1 MIYIVL
7 PFLVICK
14 EGIGD
19 PYFFGKVSGKREH
32 FVLLRAERQP
42 LVLPVLVQVHR
53 YCVILKKKK
62 HTFNNNIFSS
72 AIISNMSY
80 HKFPTNDI
88 LKTKLWKNCYF
99 VLKTH
104 HANFWYWIK
113 TCYCQVKPYI
123 QGVSW
128 KKEKNIRIKTN
139 YFRTILLTRPTF
151 GIAHPGPLASWE
163 TRDLTNGSASLTF
176 FSNKKCWMFFSWMQ

>member
-1 MIYIVL
+1 MLGNGQLKVFRLIAVFKGNQIDL

-14 EGIGD
+14 EGVGNPD
-19 PYFFGKVSGKREH
+19 FFSKVPGKSEH

-128 KKEKNIRIKTN
+128 KKRNIRTK
-139 YFRTILLTRPTF
+139 P
-151 GIAHPGPLASWE
+151 
-163 TRDLTNGSASLTF
+163 
-176 FSNKKCWMFFSWMQ
+176 FSNISPNPNQLLG